1 MRPEELQI
9 GDWVYSLIDSGGKVV
24 REPQMIRGIWTDS
37 DGDED
42 VCTIKTDRSD
52 VWYPIET
59 FEPIPITH
67 EILKENGFKKKDVF
81 DGWVHYE
88 SFPLIDFVLHEDDEG
103 YYIDLMDARIKY
115 IHQLQQAMRLCRINK
130 EITLN

>member
-9 GDWVYSLIDSGGKVV
+9 GDWVLWKNKPVQIAQISGIKYSFGHIDVLLAHCNDDNLLESH
-24 REPQMIRGIWTDS
+24 D
-37 DGDED
+37 
-42 VCTIKTDRSD
+42 IKS
-52 VWYPIET
+52 I
-59 FEPIPITH
+59 EPIPITH

-115 IHQLQQAMRLCRINK
+115 IHQLQQAMRLCGINK

>member
-1 MRPEELQI
+1 MKAEELQI
-9 GDWVYSLIDSGGKVV
+9 GDWVKLCNKKGEWLDNSQVDLNLLNRQAEDIVV
-24 REPQMIRGIWTDS
+24 
-37 DGDED
+37 
-42 VCTIKTDRSD
+42 
-52 VWYPIET
+52 

-115 IHQLQQAMRLCRINK
+115 IHQLQQAMRLCGINK